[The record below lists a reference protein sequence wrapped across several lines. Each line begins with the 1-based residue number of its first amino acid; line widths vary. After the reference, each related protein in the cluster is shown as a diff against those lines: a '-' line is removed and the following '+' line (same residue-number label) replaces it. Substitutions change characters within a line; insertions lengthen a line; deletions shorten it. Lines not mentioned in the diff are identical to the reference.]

1 MKKITV
7 SLICGIS
14 LGLFISGCEKVENVS
29 QDDSETIYTY
39 VNEVSAD
46 AQFNSNIGLA
56 SEQPVFDE
64 NSQKIGKRLYVD
76 SYKELINEESIK
88 EFYEYIIDV
97 GVDYEEIVI
106 SMGNNEAIQ
115 VFLKSDE
122 VWYCSI
128 NDNMEITKIKKI
140 YK

>member
-1 MKKITV
+1 MKKKIIG
-7 SLICGIS
+7 LICGIS
-14 LGLFISGCEKVENVS
+14 LGIMLVGCEKQENMS
-29 QDDSETIYTY
+29 KDDSETIYTY

-56 SEQPVFDE
+56 SEQPIFDE

-76 SYKELINEESIK
+76 SSKDLLNEESIK
-88 EFYEYIIDV
+88 EFYEYIVNI

-106 SMGNNEAIQ
+106 SIGNNEAIQ
-115 VFLKSDE
+115 ILLKDNE
-122 VWYCSI
+122 AWHCSI
-128 NDNMEITKIKKI
+128 NENMELTKIKKI